1 VISVS
6 GIGLNTI
13 AGLLVVLIGAGA
25 IFLIAVIDR
34 KKSPRTLRPIAAFQ
48 SLRRAIGL
56 AVEDG
61 KRLHVSIG
69 NANILT
75 PNSASA
81 LVGLSTL
88 NRIAQLSMISDRPP
102 IATSGDGTLAMLSQD
117 TLRDAYRS
125 GNALE
130 QYDPMRARL
139 AGTTPMSYVAGT
151 IPIIHDENVTANI
164 LVGSYGSEVAL
175 LTDAIDQK
183 NAFSLAASDS
193 LTAQAALFATANE
206 TLIGEELFAIPAYLQ
221 AGPFY
226 TASLYAQ
233 DILRWIVIAVILA
246 GSALKLLG
254 II

>member
-1 VISVS
+1 VISF
-6 GIGLNTI
+6 NTI
-13 AGLLVVLIGAGA
+13 AGLLVVLIGAAA
-25 IFLIAVIDR
+25 IFLLAVFDR
-34 KKSPRTLRPIAAFQ
+34 KQSTSPLRPIAGFQ

-69 NANILT
+69 SANILN

-88 NRIAQLSMISDRPP
+88 SRIAQLSMISDRPP
-102 IATSGDGTLAMLSQD
+102 IATSGEGSLAILSQD

-130 QYDPMRARL
+130 QYDPTRARL
-139 AGTTPMSYVAGT
+139 AGVTPMSYIAGA
-151 IPIIHDENVTANI
+151 IPIVHDESITANL
-164 LVGSYGSEVAL
+164 LVGSYGGEVAL
-175 LTDAIDQK
+175 LADAIDQE

-193 LTAQAALFATANE
+193 LTAQAAMYATASE
-206 TLIGEELFAIPAYLQ
+206 PLIGEELFAIPAYLQ

-226 TASLYAQ
+226 TASLRAQ
-233 DILRWIVIAVILA
+233 DILRWIVIAAILV
-246 GSALKLLG
+246 GSALKLAA